1 MKLPID
7 YMLDQLNTRKW
18 LEKFKLAEFPQP
30 ELIQVRHPILLCH
43 GYGAIAS
50 VIKPSPLHDA
60 CMLLRSHSV
69 VVSAPNIVP
78 YARIE
83 IRAEAWVKLVDQLLA
98 ETGAEKLN
106 IVAHSM
112 GGLDMR
118 YALSKLDIADKVASL
133 TTVASPHRGTS
144 LAEFA
149 LKAPSRVREKFAD
162 FFDWV
167 GNNIYPQIKSDAL
180 GPVRQLTREY
190 VQNEFNPDTPDAEGV
205 AYYSYSAAVGEGTGH
220 PIHPITRYQNKF
232 IYEKEGLNDGFVS
245 VESARWGKHLGTID
259 ISHLEQMKL
268 RVDKKRIPAWKSF
281 WIDVVRRLAEN
292 GH

>member
-1 MKLPID
+1 MKLPIN
-7 YMLDQLNTRKW
+7 YVLDQFDTRKW
-18 LEKFKLAEFPQP
+18 LEKFRLEEFPQP
-30 ELIQVRHPILLCH
+30 ELMHLRHPILLCH

-50 VIKPSPLHDA
+50 VVKPSPLHDA
-60 CMLLRSHSV
+60 CMLLRSHSIV
-69 VVSAPNIVP
+69 ASAPNIVP
-78 YARIE
+78 YAKIE
-83 IRAEAWVKLVDQLLA
+83 IRAEAWVKLVDQVL
-98 ETGAEKLN
+98 EQTGAGKLN

-118 YALSKLDIADKVASL
+118 YAISKLDIADKVESL

-149 LKAPSRVREKFAD
+149 LKAPSVLREKFVD

-180 GPVRQLTREY
+180 GPVGQLTRDY
-190 VQNEFNPDTPDAEGV
+190 VQNEFNPNTPDAEGV
-205 AYYSYSAAVGEGTGH
+205 VYYSYSAAVGEGTDQ

-232 IYEKEGLNDGFVS
+232 IYDKEGPNDGFVS
-245 VESARWGKHLGTID
+245 VESALWGKHLGTID

-268 RVDKKRIPAWKSF
+268 RVDKKRIPAWESF
-281 WIDVVRRLAEN
+281 WIKLVRDLADQ